1 MSVNVSRNQWLDLCR
16 AIAVTLVVLSHGFEL
31 FHKESLVPFQT
42 LFGVMGVEIFFCLSG
57 FLIGS
62 IFIGVI
68 RDFDGSPRTLLNF
81 MGRRW
86 MRTLPNYYFY
96 LAINLWMLWGG
107 WLAVKQVDVAQYFVF
122 AQNLLSPHPT
132 FFPEAWS
139 LAVEEVFYL
148 LLPTTFLVAWALMR
162 RPMAALV
169 AALLALFCMSMALRY
184 NVAVTDLPWD
194 GNIRKI
200 ALLRLDS
207 LMWGVMLAVVHWH
220 LAAHQPRRLRAMGWI
235 MLCFLPLPLFGFT
248 TGIPGMSE
256 FVFRFLMLTF
266 ASIGICGALSLGMG
280 MRLPRPVA
288 AVTSRL
294 SKWSYSMYLANM
306 PLYYFALHYLEFG
319 QSFAYRFAEF
329 FSYVAL
335 VVVASIVTY
344 TLIEKPF
351 LALRDRL
358 IPDTRGKP
366 HAATGD
372 AAARAR

>member
-1 MSVNVSRNQWLDLCR
+1 MSVNASRNQWLDLCR
-16 AIAVTLVVLSHGFEL
+16 ALAVSLVVLSHGFEL
-31 FHKESLVPFQT
+31 FHKENLVPFQT

-148 LLPTTFLVAWALMR
+148 LLPTTFLAAWALMR

-169 AALLALFCMSMALRY
+169 AALLAIFCMSMVLRY

-220 LAAHQPRRLRAMGWI
+220 LAGRQPRRLRAMGWI

-248 TGIPGMSE
+248 TGIPGMSPI
-256 FVFRFLMLTF
+256 VFRFLMLTF

-280 MRLPRPVA
+280 LRLPMPVA
-288 AVTSRL
+288 AVTNRL

-319 QSFAYRFAEF
+319 QSFAYRLAEF

-335 VVVASIVTY
+335 VIVASIVTY

-351 LALRDRL
+351 LALRDRF
-358 IPDTRGKP
+358 IPDTRGTD
-366 HAATGD
+366 HSVTGE
-372 AAARAR
+372 ASARAR

>member
-1 MSVNVSRNQWLDLCR
+1 MPVQTGRNQWLDLCR

-31 FHKESLVPFQT
+31 FHKEGLIPFQT
-42 LFGVMGVEIFFCLSG
+42 VFGVMGVEIFFCLSG

-68 RDFDGSPRTLLNF
+68 HNFDGSPRVLLNF
-81 MGRRW
+81 MSRRW

-107 WLAVKQVDVAQYFVF
+107 WLAVRQADVAQYVVF

-148 LLPTTFLVAWALMR
+148 LLPTTFLAAWAIVR
-162 RPMAALV
+162 RPMAALIT
-169 AALLALFCMSMALRY
+169 ALLALFCLSMALRY
-184 NVAVTDLPWD
+184 NAAITDAPWD
-194 GNIRKI
+194 SNIRKI

-207 LMWGVMLAVVHWH
+207 LMWGVMLAVAHWYM
-220 LAAHQPRRLRAMGWI
+220 AARQPRLLRAMGWI
-235 MLCFLPLPLFGFT
+235 MVCFLPLPLIGFT
-248 TGIPGMSE
+248 TGVPGMSQV
-256 FVFRFLMLTF
+256 VFRFLILTF

-280 MRLPRPVA
+280 LRLPGPV
-288 AVTSRL
+288 VSITGRL

-319 QSFAYRFAEF
+319 QAFGLRLAEF
-329 FSYVAL
+329 ACYLTL
-335 VVVASIVTY
+335 VIATSVLTY
-344 TLIEKPF
+344 SLIERPF
-351 LALRDRL
+351 LALRDRY
-358 IPDTRGKP
+358 IPDARHKRF
-366 HAATGD
+366 AAADST
-372 AAARAR
+372 AAAR

>member
-1 MSVNVSRNQWLDLCR
+1 MQPTASRNQWLDFCR
-16 AIAVTLVVLSHGFEL
+16 ALAVTLVVLSHGFEL
-31 FHKESLVPFQT
+31 FHKEALVPFQT
-42 LFGVMGVEIFFCLSG
+42 VFGVMGVEIFFCLSG

-107 WLAVKQVDVAQYFVF
+107 WLAVKQADVAQYVVF

-148 LLPTTFLVAWALMR
+148 LLPTTFLAAWAIVR
-162 RPMAALV
+162 RPMAALIT
-169 AALLALFCMSMALRY
+169 ALLALFCLSMALRY
-184 NVAVTDLPWD
+184 NAAITDVPWD
-194 GNIRKI
+194 SNIRKI

-207 LMWGVMLAVVHWH
+207 LMWGVMLAVMHWYM
-220 LAAHQPRRLRAMGWI
+220 AARQPRLLRMIGWI
-235 MLCFLPLPLFGFT
+235 MLSFLPLPLVGFT
-248 TGIPGMSE
+248 IGIPGMSQ

-280 MRLPRPVA
+280 LRLPGPVVT
-288 AVTSRL
+288 VTSRL

-319 QSFAYRFAEF
+319 QSFGYRLAEF
-329 FSYVAL
+329 FSYVTL
-335 VVVASIVTY
+335 VIVASIVTY

-351 LALRDRL
+351 LSLRDRV
-358 IPDTRGKP
+358 IPDTRGKRQTL
-366 HAATGD
+366 AGD
-372 AAARAR
+372 AASRAR

>member
-1 MSVNVSRNQWLDLCR
+1 MSVNASRNQWLDLCR
-16 AIAVTLVVLSHGFEL
+16 ALAVSLVVLSHGFEL

-148 LLPTTFLVAWALMR
+148 LLPTTFLAAWALMR

-169 AALLALFCMSMALRY
+169 AALFALFCMSMVLRY

-220 LAAHQPRRLRAMGWI
+220 LAARQPRRLRAMGWI

-248 TGIPGMSE
+248 TGIPGMSQ

-280 MRLPRPVA
+280 LQLPRPVA

-319 QSFAYRFAEF
+319 QSFAHRLAEF

-335 VVVASIVTY
+335 VIVASIVTY

-351 LALRDRL
+351 LALRDRF
-358 IPDTRGKP
+358 IPDTRGNR
-366 HAATGD
+366 HSASGE